1 MIDKVKFLK
10 FNRVSI
16 LIILFLLLLIVVPFT
31 YSKFFSSAKSDAK
44 VDTAFYILKADYYE
58 TNICIDDIAPSDD
71 VYTYDFSVLNNDGK
85 NRAETNMEYTLKIVT
100 TTNLPLSYA
109 LYKNESQQKNNIKVL
124 QNQQIE

>member
-10 FNRVSI
+10 FKRVSI

-100 TTNLPLSYA
+100 TTNLP
-109 LYKNESQQKNNIKVL
+109 IVCF
-124 QNQQIE
+124 I

>member
-85 NRAETNMEYTLKIVT
+85 NRVATNMEYTLKIVT

-109 LYKNESQQKNNIKVL
+109 LYKNEKYNKDG
-124 QNQQIE
+124 IE